1 MNFLGHYAFTRLL
14 EEELTL
20 GAPSR
25 VCLPELLA
33 LDFVGFITNIPSFL
47 LWCIKRSRTMKFLL
61 TKGCSQ
67 HPYQPDTMIVAQVV
81 NVSSI
86 VHRQASI
93 PDAVSNPER
102 GLD

>member
-1 MNFLGHYAFTRLL
+1 
-14 EEELTL
+14 
-20 GAPSR
+20 
-25 VCLPELLA
+25 
-33 LDFVGFITNIPSFL
+33 
-47 LWCIKRSRTMKFLL
+47 MKFLL